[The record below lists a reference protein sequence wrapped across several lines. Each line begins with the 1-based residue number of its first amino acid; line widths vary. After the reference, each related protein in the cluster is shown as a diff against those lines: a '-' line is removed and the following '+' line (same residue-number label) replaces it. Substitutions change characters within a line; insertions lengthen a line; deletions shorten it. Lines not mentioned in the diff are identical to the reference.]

1 MTVADKNSHP
11 GIVLLNKLKTNNI
24 KMSCP
29 LPLKSILKILTHLNE
44 ERVRMTRVLLS
55 HKLLG
60 KKGGRGTFRN
70 EYFYFYKDSI
80 IIWLQ
85 KSS

>member
-1 MTVADKNSHP
+1 MTVADKTNHP

-44 ERVRMTRVLLS
+44 ERVRMTRVFIFNNI
-55 HKLLG
+55 LG
-60 KKGGRGTFRN
+60 KKGR
-70 EYFYFYKDSI
+70 
-80 IIWLQ
+80 W
-85 KSS
+85 